1 MPRDSTDRYAD
12 FAELARQ
19 ERAGVDYRIRLSSA
33 SAAFAIVAPHGGGI
47 EPGTSELAE
56 AVAGERLSFYAF
68 EGLKRSGN
76 AALHVTSTRFDEP
89 LGLALVARC
98 DSVLTLHGEQGLD
111 PAVEVH
117 LGGLDEVVGAR
128 IGQALGERGFRV
140 RRAVGLFAGREPE
153 NLCNRGRS
161 GRGVQLELS
170 RALRESAFESFSARG
185 RTQRTTRF
193 HDLVQA
199 IVVALA
205 SPAR

>member
-1 MPRDSTDRYAD
+1 MAGAPLDRYAN
-12 FAELARQ
+12 FAELARH
-19 ERAGVDYRIRLSSA
+19 ERAGLDYRVRLRSASSA
-33 SAAFAIVAPHGGGI
+33 MVVVAPHGGGI

-89 LGLALVARC
+89 LCLALLARC
-98 DSVLTLHGEQGLD
+98 ESVVTLHGEQDKD
-111 PAVEVH
+111 PSVEIE
-117 LGGLDEVVGAR
+117 LGGLDEALCGRLEQSLAAR
-128 IGQALGERGFRV
+128 RFRV
-140 RRAVGLFAGREPE
+140 RRALGPRAGRELE

-161 GRGVQLELS
+161 QRGAQLELS
-170 RALRESAFESFSARG
+170 RALRESSFESFSAEG

-199 IVVALA
+199 IMGALA